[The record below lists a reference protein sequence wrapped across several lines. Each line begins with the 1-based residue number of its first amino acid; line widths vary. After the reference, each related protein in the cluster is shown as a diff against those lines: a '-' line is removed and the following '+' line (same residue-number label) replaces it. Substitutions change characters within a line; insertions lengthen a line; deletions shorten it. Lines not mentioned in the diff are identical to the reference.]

1 MICVS
6 NLCTYF
12 NQRNLFFNLR
22 NQYNKIMPGGAKMI
36 KSFKELF
43 ANLKTKGREKII
55 VAGGEDI
62 ETLKALKDCYDY
74 GFGEGILVGDE
85 VEIKKSISILGESN
99 FIKEIIEAKSDEDK
113 ARKAVEKV
121 KEGGTLLKGK
131 IKTATLLKAVLNKE
145 WGLRTDKIVSDV
157 FIFEDKREENP
168 KLVLMSDGGVN
179 LKPDVKTLV
188 AIINNAVEV
197 ALKLGI
203 EIPKVALLAAV
214 ETINPDME
222 ETIKAGMISKMNERK
237 QITGCIID
245 GPLALDNAIS
255 GFAAQKKGI
264 TSPVA
269 GNADI
274 LIVPDIAAGN
284 IFGKA
289 LTYYANYQV
298 GHTLVGTKAPVIIP
312 SRADKS
318 DVKLNCIAVSILC
331 SK

>member
-1 MICVS
+1 DD
-6 NLCTYF
+6 T
-12 NQRNLFFNLR
+12 
-22 NQYNKIMPGGAKMI
+22 
-36 KSFKELF
+36 E
-43 ANLKTKGREKII
+43 
-55 VAGGEDI
+55 
-62 ETLKALKDCYDY
+62 
-74 GFGEGILVGDE
+74 
-85 VEIKKSISILGESN
+85 
-99 FIKEIIEAKSDEDK
+99 K

-145 WGLRTDKIVSDV
+145 WGLRTGKIISDV
-157 FIFEDKREENP
+157 FVFEDRREKEP

-179 LKPDVKTLV
+179 IRPDVNTLV

-197 ALKLGI
+197 AHQLGI
-203 EIPKVALLAAV
+203 ETPKVALLAAV
-214 ETINPDME
+214 ETINPDTE
-222 ETIKAGMISKMNERK
+222 ETINAGIISKMNQRK

-255 GFAAQKKGI
+255 EFAVQKKGI

-269 GNADI
+269 GKADI

-289 LTYYANYQV
+289 LTYYANYPV
-298 GHTLVGTKAPVIIP
+298 GHVLVGTKAPVIIS

-318 DVKLNCIAVSILC
+318 DVKLNCIALSIKN
-331 SK
+331 SKN

>member
-1 MICVS
+1 
-6 NLCTYF
+6 
-12 NQRNLFFNLR
+12 
-22 NQYNKIMPGGAKMI
+22 MI
-36 KSFKELF
+36 KNFKGLF
-43 ANLKTKGREKII
+43 DNLKTKGRRKII

-62 ETLKALKDCYDY
+62 ESLKALKDCYDY
-74 GFGEGILVGDE
+74 GFGEGILVGDRA
-85 VEIKKSISILGESN
+85 EIEKCISSLGEDN
-99 FIKEIIEAKSDEDK
+99 YIKEIIEAKDDAEK

-145 WGLRTDKIVSDV
+145 WGLRTNKIISDV
-157 FIFEDKREENP
+157 FVFEDRREKEP

-179 LKPDVKTLV
+179 IRPDVNTLI

-197 ALKLGI
+197 AHKLAI

-222 ETIKAGMISKMNERK
+222 ETIKAGVISKMNQRK

-245 GPLALDNAIS
+245 GPLALDNAVS
-255 GFAAQKKGI
+255 EFAAQKKGI

-269 GNADI
+269 GRADI
-274 LIVPDIAAGN
+274 LILPDIAAGN

-298 GHTLVGTKAPVIIP
+298 GHTLVGTKVPVIIP

-318 DVKLNCIAVSILC
+318 EVKFNCIALSILC

>member
-1 MICVS
+1 
-6 NLCTYF
+6 
-12 NQRNLFFNLR
+12 
-22 NQYNKIMPGGAKMI
+22 MI

-43 ANLKTKGREKII
+43 VNLETKGREKII

-74 GFGEGILVGDE
+74 GFGEGILVGDGA
-85 VEIKKSISILGESN
+85 EIEKSISILGESY
-99 FIKEIIEAKSDEDK
+99 FVKEIIGAKGDEDT

-157 FIFEDKREENP
+157 FIFEDKREGSP

-197 ALKLGI
+197 AHKLGI

-237 QITGCIID
+237 QIIGCIID

-255 GFAAQKKGI
+255 EFAAQKKGI

-269 GNADI
+269 GKADI

>member
-1 MICVS
+1 MI
-6 NLCTYF
+6 
-12 NQRNLFFNLR
+12 R
-22 NQYNKIMPGGAKMI
+22 
-36 KSFKELF
+36 SFKELF
-43 ANLKTKGREKII
+43 SSLKTEGRKKII

-62 ETLKALKDCYDY
+62 EALKALKDSHDY
-74 GFGEGILVGDE
+74 GFGEGILVGDKAKIE
-85 VEIKKSISILGESN
+85 KSFFLLGERN
-99 FIKEIIEAKSDEDK
+99 FVKEIIGVKDDIEK
-113 ARKAVEKV
+113 ARKAIEKV
-121 KEGGTLLKGK
+121 KEGGILLKGK

-157 FIFEDKREENP
+157 FIFEDRREENP

-179 LKPDVKTLV
+179 LKPDVNTLV
-188 AIINNAVEV
+188 AIIKNAVEV
-197 ALKLGI
+197 AHKLGI
-203 EIPKVALLAAV
+203 KTPKVALLAAV

-255 GFAAQKKGI
+255 EYAAQKKGI

-269 GNADI
+269 GKADI
-274 LIVPDIAAGN
+274 LVVPDIAAGN

-298 GHTLVGTKAPVIIP
+298 GHVLVGAKSPVIIP

-318 DVKLNCIAVSILC
+318 DVKLNSIALSILC

>member
-1 MICVS
+1 
-6 NLCTYF
+6 
-12 NQRNLFFNLR
+12 
-22 NQYNKIMPGGAKMI
+22 MI

-43 ANLKTKGREKII
+43 DNLKTKGREKII

-62 ETLKALKDCYDY
+62 ESLKALKDCYDY
-74 GFGEGILVGDE
+74 GFGEGILVGNRA
-85 VEIKKSISILGESN
+85 EIEKCISSLGEGN
-99 FIKEIIEAKSDEDK
+99 YIKEIIEAKDDTEK

-145 WGLRTDKIVSDV
+145 WGLRTGKIISDV
-157 FIFEDKREENP
+157 FVFEDRREKEP

-179 LKPDVKTLV
+179 IRPDVNTLV
-188 AIINNAVEV
+188 TIINNAVEV
-197 ALKLGI
+197 AQQLGI
-203 EIPKVALLAAV
+203 ETPKVALLAAV

-222 ETIKAGMISKMNERK
+222 ETINAGIISKMNQRG
-237 QITGCIID
+237 QIKGCIID
-245 GPLALDNAIS
+245 GPLALDNAVS
-255 GFAAQKKGI
+255 EFAAQKKGI
-264 TSPVA
+264 ASPVA
-269 GNADI
+269 GKADI
-274 LIVPDIAAGN
+274 LIVPNIAAGN

-298 GHTLVGTKAPVIIP
+298 GHTLVGTKVPVVIP

-318 DVKLNCIAVSILC
+318 EVKFNCIALSILC

>member
-1 MICVS
+1 
-6 NLCTYF
+6 
-12 NQRNLFFNLR
+12 
-22 NQYNKIMPGGAKMI
+22 MI
-36 KSFKELF
+36 KNFKELF
-43 ANLKTKGREKII
+43 TNLKTKGRKKII

-62 ETLKALKDCYDY
+62 EALKALKDIYDY
-74 GFGEGILVGDE
+74 GLGEGILVGE
-85 VEIKKSISILGESN
+85 KNEIEKSLSLLGESN
-99 FIKEIIEAKSDEDK
+99 FIKEIIEARDDTEKT
-113 ARKAVEKV
+113 RKAVEKV
-121 KEGGTLLKGK
+121 KEGGILLKGK
-131 IKTATLLKAVLNKE
+131 IKTAILLKAVLNKE
-145 WGLRTDKIVSDV
+145 WGLRTDKIISDV
-157 FIFEDKREENP
+157 FIFEDRREENP

-179 LKPDVKTLV
+179 LKPDINTLV

-197 ALKLGI
+197 AHKLGI
-203 EIPKVALLAAV
+203 DNPKVALLAAV

-222 ETIKAGMISKMNERK
+222 ETIKAGVISKMNERK

-255 GFAAQKKGI
+255 EYAAQKKGI

-269 GNADI
+269 GKADI

-298 GHTLVGTKAPVIIP
+298 GHVLVGTKAPVIIP

-318 DVKLNCIAVSILC
+318 EVKLNCIALSILC

>member
-1 MICVS
+1 
-6 NLCTYF
+6 
-12 NQRNLFFNLR
+12 
-22 NQYNKIMPGGAKMI
+22 MI
-36 KSFKELF
+36 KNFKELF
-43 ANLKTKGREKII
+43 TNLKTKGRKKII

-62 ETLKALKDCYDY
+62 EVLKALKDSYDY
-74 GFGEGILVGDE
+74 GLGEGILVGE
-85 VEIKKSISILGESN
+85 KNEIEKSLSLLGESN
-99 FIKEIIEAKSDEDK
+99 FIKEIIEARDDTEKT
-113 ARKAVEKV
+113 RKAVEKV
-121 KEGGTLLKGK
+121 KEGGILLKGK
-131 IKTATLLKAVLNKE
+131 IKTAILLKAVLNKE
-145 WGLRTDKIVSDV
+145 WGLRTDKIISDV
-157 FIFEDKREENP
+157 FIFEDRREENP

-179 LKPDVKTLV
+179 LKPDINTLV

-197 ALKLGI
+197 AHKLGI
-203 EIPKVALLAAV
+203 DNPKVALLAAV

-222 ETIKAGMISKMNERK
+222 ETIKAGVISKMNERK

-255 GFAAQKKGI
+255 EYAAQKKGI

-269 GNADI
+269 GKADI

-298 GHTLVGTKAPVIIP
+298 GHVLVGTKAPVIIP

-318 DVKLNCIAVSILC
+318 EVKLNCIALSILC

>member
-1 MICVS
+1 
-6 NLCTYF
+6 
-12 NQRNLFFNLR
+12 
-22 NQYNKIMPGGAKMI
+22 MI
-36 KSFKELF
+36 KNFKELF
-43 ANLKTKGREKII
+43 ENLKIKGREKII

-62 ETLKALKDCYDY
+62 ETLKALKNCYDY

-85 VEIKKSISILGESN
+85 VEIEKSISILGESD
-99 FIKEIIEAKSDEDK
+99 FIKEIIGAKDDKDK

-157 FIFEDKREENP
+157 FIFEDKREGNS

-255 GFAAQKKGI
+255 EFAAQKKGI
-264 TSPVA
+264 TSLVA

-318 DVKLNCIAVSILC
+318 EVKLNCIAVSILC
-331 SK
+331 SN

>member
-1 MICVS
+1 
-6 NLCTYF
+6 
-12 NQRNLFFNLR
+12 
-22 NQYNKIMPGGAKMI
+22 MI

-43 ANLKTKGREKII
+43 ANLKTKGREKIV

-74 GFGEGILVGDE
+74 GFGEGILVGDKA
-85 VEIKKSISILGESN
+85 EIEKCISILGKSD
-99 FIKEIIEAKSDEDK
+99 FIKEIIEAKDDEDK

-131 IKTATLLKAVLNKE
+131 VKTATLLKAVLNKE

-157 FIFEDKREENP
+157 FIFEDKREGNS

-179 LKPDVKTLV
+179 LKPDVKTLI

-203 EIPKVALLAAV
+203 KTPKVALLAAV

-255 GFAAQKKGI
+255 EFAAQKKGI
-264 TSPVA
+264 SSPVA
-269 GNADI
+269 GKADI

-298 GHTLVGTKAPVIIP
+298 GHTLVGTRSPVIIP

-318 DVKLNCIAVSILC
+318 GVKLNCIALSILC

>member
-1 MICVS
+1 
-6 NLCTYF
+6 
-12 NQRNLFFNLR
+12 
-22 NQYNKIMPGGAKMI
+22 MI

-43 ANLKTKGREKII
+43 DNLKTKGREKII

-62 ETLKALKDCYDY
+62 ESLKALKDCYDY
-74 GFGEGILVGDE
+74 GFGEGILVGNRA
-85 VEIKKSISILGESN
+85 EIEKCISSLGEGN
-99 FIKEIIEAKSDEDK
+99 YIKEIIEAKDDTEK

-145 WGLRTDKIVSDV
+145 WGLRTGKIISDV
-157 FIFEDKREENP
+157 FVFEDRREKEP

-179 LKPDVKTLV
+179 IRPDVNTLI

-197 ALKLGI
+197 AHKLAI

-222 ETIKAGMISKMNERK
+222 ETIKAGVISKMNQRK

-245 GPLALDNAIS
+245 GPLALDNAVS
-255 GFAAQKKGI
+255 EFAAQKKGI

-269 GNADI
+269 GRADI
-274 LIVPDIAAGN
+274 LILPDIAAGN

-298 GHTLVGTKAPVIIP
+298 GHTLVGTKVPVVIP

-318 DVKLNCIAVSILC
+318 EVKFNCIALSILC

>member
-1 MICVS
+1 
-6 NLCTYF
+6 
-12 NQRNLFFNLR
+12 
-22 NQYNKIMPGGAKMI
+22 MI

-43 ANLKTKGREKII
+43 ANLKVKGKERII
-55 VAGGEDI
+55 VAGGEEI
-62 ETLKALKDCYDY
+62 ETLKALKDCYDN
-74 GFGEGILVGDE
+74 GFGEGILVGDKA
-85 VEIKKSISILGESN
+85 EIENSLSLLGESN
-99 FIKEIIEAKSDEDK
+99 FIKEIIGAKDDEDK
-113 ARKAVEKV
+113 AQKAVEKV

-157 FIFEDKREENP
+157 FIFEDKRDGNS

-197 ALKLGI
+197 AHKLGI
-203 EIPKVALLAAV
+203 EMPKVALLAAV

-222 ETIKAGMISKMNERK
+222 ETIKAGIISKMNERK

-255 GFAAQKKGI
+255 EFAAQKKGI

-269 GNADI
+269 GKADI

-289 LTYYANYQV
+289 LIYYTNYQT
-298 GHTLVGTKAPVIIP
+298 GHILVGTKAPVIIP

-318 DVKLNCIAVSILC
+318 DVRLNCIAVSILY
-331 SK
+331 SKQ

>member
-1 MICVS
+1 
-6 NLCTYF
+6 
-12 NQRNLFFNLR
+12 
-22 NQYNKIMPGGAKMI
+22 MPGGAKMI
-36 KSFKELF
+36 NSFEELF
-43 ANLKTKGREKII
+43 ANLKIKGREKII

-62 ETLKALKDCYDY
+62 ETLKALKNCYNY

-85 VEIKKSISILGESN
+85 IEIKKSISILGENN
-99 FIKEIIEAKSDEDK
+99 FVKEIIGAKDDEDK
-113 ARKAVEKV
+113 ARKAVERV

-157 FIFEDKREENP
+157 FIFEDKREGNP

-203 EIPKVALLAAV
+203 EIPKVALFLAAV

-255 GFAAQKKGI
+255 EFAAQKKGI

-269 GNADI
+269 GKADI

-318 DVKLNCIAVSILC
+318 EVKLNCIAVSILC
-331 SK
+331 SG

>member
-1 MICVS
+1 
-6 NLCTYF
+6 
-12 NQRNLFFNLR
+12 
-22 NQYNKIMPGGAKMI
+22 MI

-74 GFGEGILVGDE
+74 GFGEGILVGEE
-85 VEIKKSISILGESN
+85 VEIKKSISKLGEDN
-99 FIKEIIEAKSDEDK
+99 FVKEIIGVKDDEDK
-113 ARKAVEKV
+113 ARKAVEKA

-145 WGLRTDKIVSDV
+145 WGLRTGKIISDV
-157 FIFEDKREENP
+157 FVFEDKREKNP

-179 LKPDVKTLV
+179 LNPDVKALV
-188 AIINNAVEV
+188 SIIENAVEV
-197 ALKLGI
+197 AHKLGI
-203 EIPKVALLAAV
+203 EVPKVALLSAV

-255 GFAAQKKGI
+255 EFAARKKGI
-264 TSPVA
+264 VSPIA
-269 GNADI
+269 GKADI

-318 DVKLNCIAVSILC
+318 EVKLNCIALSILY

>member
-1 MICVS
+1 VIK
-6 NLCTYF
+6 NF
-12 NQRNLFFNLR
+12 KGLFD
-22 NQYNKIMPGGAKMI
+22 
-36 KSFKELF
+36 
-43 ANLKTKGREKII
+43 NLKTKGRRKII

-62 ETLKALKDCYDY
+62 ESLKALKDCYDY
-74 GFGEGILVGDE
+74 GFGEGILVGDKT
-85 VEIKKSISILGESN
+85 EIENTISLLGESN
-99 FIKEIIEAKSDEDK
+99 FVKEIIEAKDEVDK
-113 ARKAVEKV
+113 ARKAIEKV

-145 WGLRTDKIVSDV
+145 WGLRTNKIISDV
-157 FIFEDKREENP
+157 FVFEDRREKEP

-179 LKPDVKTLV
+179 IRPDVNTLI

-197 ALKLGI
+197 AHKLAI

-222 ETIKAGMISKMNERK
+222 ETIKAGVISKMNQRK

-245 GPLALDNAIS
+245 GPLALDNAVS
-255 GFAAQKKGI
+255 EFAAQKKGI

-269 GNADI
+269 GRADI
-274 LIVPDIAAGN
+274 LILPDIAAGN

-298 GHTLVGTKAPVIIP
+298 GHTLVGTKVPVVIP

-318 DVKLNCIAVSILC
+318 EVKFNCIALSILC

>member
-1 MICVS
+1 
-6 NLCTYF
+6 
-12 NQRNLFFNLR
+12 
-22 NQYNKIMPGGAKMI
+22 MI

-43 ANLKTKGREKII
+43 ANLKTKGKEKII
-55 VAGGEDI
+55 VSGGEDI

-74 GFGEGILVGDE
+74 GFGEGILVGDKT
-85 VEIKKSISILGESN
+85 EIKKSISILGESN
-99 FIKEIIEAKSDEDK
+99 FVKEIIGAKNDEDK

-145 WGLRTDKIVSDV
+145 WGLRTGKIISDV
-157 FIFEDKREENP
+157 FVFEDKREKNP

-179 LKPDVKTLV
+179 LNPDVKALV
-188 AIINNAVEV
+188 SIIENAVEV
-197 ALKLGI
+197 AHKLGI

-222 ETIKAGMISKMNERK
+222 ETIKAGIISKMNERN

-255 GFAAQKKGI
+255 EFAAEKKGI

-269 GNADI
+269 GKADI

>member
-1 MICVS
+1 
-6 NLCTYF
+6 
-12 NQRNLFFNLR
+12 
-22 NQYNKIMPGGAKMI
+22 MI

-85 VEIKKSISILGESN
+85 VEIKKSISILGESD
-99 FIKEIIEAKSDEDK
+99 FIKEIIGAKGDEDK

-131 IKTATLLKAVLNKE
+131 IKTATLLRAVLNKE
-145 WGLRTDKIVSDV
+145 WGLRTDKIISDV
-157 FIFEDKREENP
+157 FVFEDKREGNP

-222 ETIKAGMISKMNERK
+222 ETIKAGMISKMNQRK

-255 GFAAQKKGI
+255 EFAAQKKGI

-269 GNADI
+269 GKADI
-274 LIVPDIAAGN
+274 LIVPDIASGN

-318 DVKLNCIAVSILC
+318 EVKLNCIAVSILC

>member
-1 MICVS
+1 VIK
-6 NLCTYF
+6 NF
-12 NQRNLFFNLR
+12 KGLFD
-22 NQYNKIMPGGAKMI
+22 
-36 KSFKELF
+36 
-43 ANLKTKGREKII
+43 NLKTKGRRKII

-62 ETLKALKDCYDY
+62 ESLKALKDCYDY
-74 GFGEGILVGDE
+74 GFGEGILVGDRA
-85 VEIKKSISILGESN
+85 EIEKCISSLGEDN
-99 FIKEIIEAKSDEDK
+99 YIKEIIEAKDDAEK

-145 WGLRTDKIVSDV
+145 WGLRTNKIISDV
-157 FIFEDKREENP
+157 FVFEDRREKEP

-179 LKPDVKTLV
+179 IRPDVNTLI

-197 ALKLGI
+197 AHKLGI

-222 ETIKAGMISKMNERK
+222 ETIKAGVISKMNQRK

-245 GPLALDNAIS
+245 GPLALDNAVS
-255 GFAAQKKGI
+255 EFAAQKKGI

-269 GNADI
+269 GRADI
-274 LIVPDIAAGN
+274 LILPDIAAGN

-298 GHTLVGTKAPVIIP
+298 GHTLVGTKVPVVIP

-318 DVKLNCIAVSILC
+318 EVKFNCIALSILC

>member
-1 MICVS
+1 
-6 NLCTYF
+6 
-12 NQRNLFFNLR
+12 
-22 NQYNKIMPGGAKMI
+22 MI

-43 ANLKTKGREKII
+43 ANLKTKGREKIV

-74 GFGEGILVGDE
+74 GFGEGILVGDKA
-85 VEIKKSISILGESN
+85 EIEKCISILGKSD
-99 FIKEIIEAKSDEDK
+99 FIKEIIEAKDDEDK

-131 IKTATLLKAVLNKE
+131 VKTATLLKAVLNKE

-157 FIFEDKREENP
+157 FIFEDKREGNS

-179 LKPDVKTLV
+179 IKPDVKTLI

-203 EIPKVALLAAV
+203 KTPKVALLAAV

-255 GFAAQKKGI
+255 EFAAQKKGI

-269 GNADI
+269 GKADI

-298 GHTLVGTKAPVIIP
+298 GHTLVGTRSPVIIP

-318 DVKLNCIAVSILC
+318 GVKLNCIALSILC

>member
-1 MICVS
+1 
-6 NLCTYF
+6 
-12 NQRNLFFNLR
+12 
-22 NQYNKIMPGGAKMI
+22 MI
-36 KSFKELF
+36 KSFEELF

-62 ETLKALKDCYDY
+62 EALKALKDSYDY
-74 GFGEGILVGDE
+74 GFGEGILVGDKT
-85 VEIKKSISILGESN
+85 EIEKAISLFGESN
-99 FIKEIIEAKSDEDK
+99 FIKEIIEAKDDTEK
-113 ARKAVEKV
+113 IRKAVEIV

-157 FIFEDKREENP
+157 FVFEDRREKNP

-179 LKPDVKTLV
+179 LKPDVSTLV

-197 ALKLGI
+197 AHKLGI
-203 EIPKVALLAAV
+203 ETPKVALLAAI

-255 GFAAQKKGI
+255 EFAAQKKGI
-264 TSPVA
+264 TSAVA
-269 GNADI
+269 GKADI

-298 GHTLVGTKAPVIIP
+298 GHILVGTKAPVIIP

-318 DVKLNCIAVSILC
+318 EVKLNCIALSILC
-331 SK
+331 S

>member
-1 MICVS
+1 MYRRSKV
-6 NLCTYF
+6 
-12 NQRNLFFNLR
+12 
-22 NQYNKIMPGGAKMI
+22 I

-43 ANLKTKGREKII
+43 DNLKNKGRRKII

-62 ETLKALKDCYDY
+62 ESLKALKDCYDY
-74 GFGEGILVGDE
+74 GFGEGILVGDKT
-85 VEIKKSISILGESN
+85 EIENTISLLGESN
-99 FIKEIIEAKSDEDK
+99 FVKEIIEAKDEVDK

-145 WGLRTDKIVSDV
+145 WGLRTNKIISDV
-157 FIFEDKREENP
+157 FVFEDRREKEP

-179 LKPDVKTLV
+179 IRPDVNTLI

-197 ALKLGI
+197 AHKLGI

-222 ETIKAGMISKMNERK
+222 ETIKAGVISKMNQRK

-245 GPLALDNAIS
+245 GPLALDNAVS
-255 GFAAQKKGI
+255 EFAAQKKGI

-269 GNADI
+269 GRADI
-274 LIVPDIAAGN
+274 LILPDIAAGN

-298 GHTLVGTKAPVIIP
+298 GHTLVGTKVPVVIP

-318 DVKLNCIAVSILC
+318 EVKFNCIALSILC

>member
-1 MICVS
+1 
-6 NLCTYF
+6 
-12 NQRNLFFNLR
+12 
-22 NQYNKIMPGGAKMI
+22 MI

-62 ETLKALKDCYDY
+62 ETLKALKDCYNY
-74 GFGEGILVGDE
+74 GFGEGILVGDKA
-85 VEIKKSISILGESN
+85 EIENSIAMLGESN
-99 FIKEIIEAKSDEDK
+99 FVKEVIEAKDDEDK
-113 ARKAVEKV
+113 AQKAVEKV

-145 WGLRTDKIVSDV
+145 WGLRTGKIISDV
-157 FIFEDKREENP
+157 FVFEDKRGKNP

-179 LKPDVKTLV
+179 LNPDVKALV
-188 AIINNAVEV
+188 SIIENAVEV
-197 ALKLGI
+197 AHKLGI

-255 GFAAQKKGI
+255 EFAAEKKGI
-264 TSPVA
+264 ISPVA
-269 GNADI
+269 GRADI

-298 GHTLVGTKAPVIIP
+298 GHTLVGAKAPVIIP